1 MNNQRVR
8 KFIASLGIAVMLVTN
23 VGSNLAPAVVY
34 AESVEEQQEEPQE
47 EQQEPE
53 VQEEAPA
60 EEIQEE
66 PPAEEQP
73 AAEEPA
79 PEQPAEERRQSILK
93 KQARISRG

>member
-53 VQEEAPA
+53 VQEVQEEAPA

-73 AAEEPA
+73 A
-79 PEQPAEERRQSILK
+79 
-93 KQARISRG
+93 